1 MRKRLARCLCAVMAV
16 VMLSSGCTIKKSSE
30 DKYGAVMETEKLAEK
45 IKEKYAED
53 EKYEYTEPLKDVA
66 RDEKLTLQMGFDIK
80 GREFTEYTQIVNV
93 FKDANLKQAAGCHFE
108 WDEEEQILSVTPP
121 RWEAAG
127 IASTNLGEEDPGY
140 NPADSTLFDKGELND
155 WGNLPQYYMVQY
167 VDSETG
173 EVLEKPRVTV
183 FTIEHEVKTAPRVS
197 LQISDEGK
205 PVFRWKG
212 VKGAEKYYVL
222 SMEYTEENGFT
233 GSGLVRGSTDKTQ
246 WIPDSTAQFIT
257 YTVSEA
263 ERSEAYNIEKY
274 GEGTE
279 AIPKDTEY
287 DTYYC
292 VVAVS
297 EDGTSAI
304 SNTFDVKDIARKV
317 PYTEEVKMNLSEG
330 GSNYVDHFADMPSY
344 KWITMCDGTLV
355 QKLINYEFD
364 EAKKTT
370 ETWGEYEKDD
380 MSDLRLVEVEIVKV
394 PYTIDGTDFKGT
406 VIVENYNPNTWEE
419 EMEAVYKRQEELRSK
434 GGAIDIEMTQEEEET
449 EETAG
454 AVSVSAYKVSANG
467 ALSEYL
473 AVNMMNGSTAISLED
488 FPESADQEYLLDSW
502 EEAVYQNPMVLGV
515 ESAAL
520 SGGGKT
526 LTIKYDTDA
535 EEIKQKQKEIDAE
548 VKRVIKEIITEDM
561 TELEKELAI
570 NQYLCDTA
578 EYDMDALENAEEK
591 EFADVDAEFNDSFT
605 PYGVLLNKKGVCSSY
620 AGAFKLLADEAGLE
634 SIVVTG
640 YLEGDL
646 PHAWNKV
653 KIDGQ
658 WQIVDSTNND
668 NELIFN
674 ALFNLPDDAA
684 KKVLVED
691 ARYVLDDR
699 LSDYE
704 ASTDEKEYYHIEK
717 KFYEKNE
724 IASPVIEALK
734 AEGSAVF
741 RTDYNLND
749 EEFME
754 IAKQVITQYDSDE
767 LSGSYWMGVI
777 YLTNH

>member
-1 MRKRLARCLCAVMAV
+1 
-16 VMLSSGCTIKKSSE
+16 
-30 DKYGAVMETEKLAEK
+30 
-45 IKEKYAED
+45 
-53 EKYEYTEPLKDVA
+53 
-66 RDEKLTLQMGFDIK
+66 
-80 GREFTEYTQIVNV
+80 
-93 FKDANLKQAAGCHFE
+93 
-108 WDEEEQILSVTPP
+108 
-121 RWEAAG
+121 
-127 IASTNLGEEDPGY
+127 
-140 NPADSTLFDKGELND
+140 
-155 WGNLPQYYMVQY
+155 
-167 VDSETG
+167 
-173 EVLEKPRVTV
+173 
-183 FTIEHEVKTAPRVS
+183 
-197 LQISDEGK
+197 
-205 PVFRWKG
+205 
-212 VKGAEKYYVL
+212 
-222 SMEYTEENGFT
+222 
-233 GSGLVRGSTDKTQ
+233 
-246 WIPDSTAQFIT
+246 
-257 YTVSEA
+257 
-263 ERSEAYNIEKY
+263 
-274 GEGTE
+274 
-279 AIPKDTEY
+279 
-287 DTYYC
+287 
-292 VVAVS
+292 
-297 EDGTSAI
+297 
-304 SNTFDVKDIARKV
+304 
-317 PYTEEVKMNLSEG
+317 
-330 GSNYVDHFADMPSY
+330 
-344 KWITMCDGTLV
+344 
-355 QKLINYEFD
+355 
-364 EAKKTT
+364 
-370 ETWGEYEKDD
+370 
-380 MSDLRLVEVEIVKV
+380 
-394 PYTIDGTDFKGT
+394 
-406 VIVENYNPNTWEE
+406 
-419 EMEAVYKRQEELRSK
+419 
-434 GGAIDIEMTQEEEET
+434 
-449 EETAG
+449 
-454 AVSVSAYKVSANG
+454 
-467 ALSEYL
+467 
-473 AVNMMNGSTAISLED
+473 
-488 FPESADQEYLLDSW
+488 
-502 EEAVYQNPMVLGV
+502 
-515 ESAAL
+515 
-520 SGGGKT
+520 
-526 LTIKYDTDA
+526 
-535 EEIKQKQKEIDAE
+535 
-548 VKRVIKEIITEDM
+548 M

-754 IAKQVITQYDSDE
+754 IAKQVITQYESDK